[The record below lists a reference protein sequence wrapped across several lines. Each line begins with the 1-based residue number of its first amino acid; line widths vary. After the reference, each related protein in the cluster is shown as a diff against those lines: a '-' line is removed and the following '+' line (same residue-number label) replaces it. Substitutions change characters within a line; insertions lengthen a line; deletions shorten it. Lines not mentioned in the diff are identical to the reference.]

1 MEDYREDIITRI
13 NLIVGSDLDEMTEG
27 CKQYYLSRWN
37 HYCDELEIDYDTSD
51 EMYLWIVMHFDPDFD
66 EHNH

>member
-1 MEDYREDIITRI
+1 MEDYRDEVFEKISD
-13 NLIVGSDLDEMTEG
+13 VVYSDLSKMTDR
-27 CKQYYLSRWN
+27 CKEYYLSRWN

-51 EMYLWIVMHFDPDFD
+51 QMYLWIVMHFDPDFD